1 MMEKYLYF
9 TKARIVI
16 ILLTIISLVGLP
28 IRLKEAVTWQEALLN
43 LSIMLSLA
51 FILGGLEAEWIT
63 HPPKGL
69 YDDVVEYKGDSFSL
83 NGALGEKAY
92 DKDENEIGIC
102 TGVYFT
108 ENAIRF
114 MVGDHLYD
122 LSEVYFEEEEE

>member
-16 ILLTIISLVGLP
+16 ILLTITSLVGLV
-28 IRLKEAVTWQEALLN
+28 IRLKEATTWQEGLLN
-43 LSIMLSLA
+43 LFVMLSIS
-51 FILGGLEAEWIT
+51 FILGVLEVEWIT

-69 YDDVVEYKGDSFSL
+69 YDDVIEYKGDSFSL

-92 DKDENEIGIC
+92 DKDENELGIC

-108 ENAIRF
+108 ENAIRL
-114 MVGDHLYD
+114 MVGNHLYD

>member
-69 YDDVVEYKGDSFSL
+69 YDDVVEYKGDAFSL

-92 DKDENEIGIC
+92 DKDENELGIC

-108 ENAIRF
+108 ENAIRL
-114 MVGDHLYD
+114 MVGEHLYD

>member
-9 TKARIVI
+9 TKARIFI
-16 ILLTIISLVGLP
+16 ILLTITSLVGLV
-28 IRLKEAVTWQEALLN
+28 IRLKEAATWQESLLN

-108 ENAIRF
+108 ENATRL
-114 MVGDHLYD
+114 MVGEHLYD

>member
-1 MMEKYLYF
+1 MEKYLYF
-9 TKARIVI
+9 TKARIFI
-16 ILLTIISLVGLP
+16 ILLTMNSLAGLV
-28 IRLKEAVTWQEALLN
+28 IRLKEATTWQEGLLN
-43 LSIMLSLA
+43 LFVMLSIA
-51 FILGGLEAEWIT
+51 FVLGGLEAEWIT

-108 ENAIRF
+108 ENATRL
-114 MVGDHLYD
+114 MVGEHLYD

>member
-1 MMEKYLYF
+1 MTEKYLYV
-9 TKARIVI
+9 TKTRIFV
-16 ILLTIISLVGLP
+16 ILLTAASLAGLV
-28 IRLKEAVTWQEALLN
+28 IRLKEATTWQEGLFN
-43 LSIMLSLA
+43 LAIMFSLA
-51 FILGGLEAEWIT
+51 FILGGLQAEWIT

-92 DKDENEIGIC
+92 DKDENKIGIC

-108 ENAIRF
+108 ENAIRL